1 MSRKKFKRYQ
11 ASRYLLQ
18 RDVAENCNISPGF
31 YSLLENG
38 LRDPSINTAVKV
50 ASSLGVTLDE
60 FYDALQITKNPKYIP
75 KGEMIT
81 DRQLKYLH
89 ILAEEKCIDPSY
101 MKSYIMNTFNKDNS
115 RHLTKKEASLLI
127 EILKSVPRIGHEK

>member
-1 MSRKKFKRYQ
+1 MSRKNLRDIRL
-11 ASRYLLQ
+11 SRYLLQ

-50 ASSLGVTLDE
+50 ASSLGVSLDE
-60 FYDALQITKNPKYIP
+60 FYDALRITKNPKYIP
-75 KGEMIT
+75 KGDMIT

-89 ILAEEKCIDPSY
+89 ILVEEKDIDPSY

-115 RHLTKKEASLLI
+115 RHLTKKDASLLI
-127 EILKSVPRIGHEK
+127 ELLKSYPGNNYI